1 MSKLLKALDCE
12 GKLIIINLDELKN
25 NKNLEDSYVFKTL
38 FGINENTDFGKF
50 PMMKDENDNITL
62 LKELDITSKQWYI
75 LMNFLRSGL
84 TPYYLSYKNE
94 FENKAEAFYNLE
106 ELSEISIKLGGIN
119 TVDKYYKEFYNINE
133 DIKLKFYNPKNP
145 EKDLL
150 KKYNWLILE
159 NINSSA
165 YLNFINTHNESTG
178 WSVASSFRPQGS
190 VTTHIWWR
198 KEKQNK
204 CSYIQEYSND

>member
-62 LKELDITSKQWYI
+62 LKELDITSKQWCI
-75 LMNFLRSGL
+75 LMIFLRTGL

-106 ELSEISIKLGGIN
+106 ELTEISIKLGGIN
-119 TVDKYYKEFYNINE
+119 AVDKYYKEFYNKNE
-133 DIKLKFYNPKNP
+133 DIKLKFYNPKNT
-145 EKDLL
+145 EEDLL
-150 KKYNWLILE
+150 KKYNWIILE
-159 NINSSA
+159 NINSVA
-165 YLNFINTHNESTG
+165 FQNFISIYNESTG
-178 WSVASSFRPQGS
+178 WSVASSFRPNGS

-198 KEKQNK
+198 KERN
-204 CSYIQEYSND
+204 

>member
-38 FGINENTDFGKF
+38 FGINENTEFGKF
-50 PMMKDENDNITL
+50 PMMKDENNNITL
-62 LKELDITSKQWYI
+62 LKELDITSKQWCI
-75 LMNFLRSGL
+75 LMNFLRTGL

-94 FENKAEAFYNLE
+94 FENKAEAYYNLE

-145 EKDLL
+145 EEDLL

-159 NINSSA
+159 NMSTVTYS
-165 YLNFINTHNESTG
+165 NFINTHNESTG